1 MSGLFCTTGA
11 TDVAVCSLCQAGTYL
26 SLTGAHHMKNVK
38 GTTRYK
44 GLHHMDTEL
53 YEYGSLQRRPI
64 QILYFDYGRRQRC
77 SELYRLCDRDI
88 FHLVR

>member
-1 MSGLFCTTGA
+1 M
-11 TDVAVCSLCQAGTYL
+11 L
-26 SLTGAHHMKNVK
+26 SLPGGNLLEPDRCSGAFDHMKNVK

-77 SELYRLCDRDI
+77 SKLYRLCDRDI